1 MGSGYLCRAFVRACR
16 RTAGLNVS
24 SGPLREHGPTP
35 LYLSTQ
41 SATISQS
48 VRFDLYVPDAEM
60 FADAGVSCGSVVILR
75 RGKIMV

>member
-1 MGSGYLCRAFVRACR
+1 
-16 RTAGLNVS
+16 
-24 SGPLREHGPTP
+24 
-35 LYLSTQ
+35 LSTQ